1 MSDTSPMMKHRCL
14 SSSMKK
20 SYKSPPTSRAGTR
33 LAASENRPAAT
44 SGGQGLGQE
53 PHLDFGGGA
62 ELTFEAF
69 AAGRGLHKLTDP

>member
-1 MSDTSPMMKHRCL
+1 MRTARRHVR
-14 SSSMKK
+14 
-20 SYKSPPTSRAGTR
+20 
-33 LAASENRPAAT
+33 
-44 SGGQGLGQE
+44 GQGLGQE